1 MFHHAEVSQSISLE
15 ALPLLS
21 AVVRQGAHLV
31 RLWENP
37 ALGQR
42 LVEEFEM
49 PPMLIHALKS
59 WGGTQDVVT
68 SLAGGEVSFQ
78 PRVAM
83 RVGPLSCPLY
93 LTLI

>member
-1 MFHHAEVSQSISLE
+1 
-15 ALPLLS
+15 
-21 AVVRQGAHLV
+21 
-31 RLWENP
+31 
-37 ALGQR
+37 
-42 LVEEFEM
+42 M

-83 RVGPLSCPLY
+83 RVGPLSSPLY
-93 LTLI
+93 FNVNLIGVVSLIFYTSGQDALCLKD